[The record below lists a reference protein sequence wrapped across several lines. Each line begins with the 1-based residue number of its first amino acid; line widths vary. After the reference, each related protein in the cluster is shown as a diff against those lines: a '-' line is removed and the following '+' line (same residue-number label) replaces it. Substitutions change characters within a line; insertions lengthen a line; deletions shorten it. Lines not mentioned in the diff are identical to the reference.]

1 MYMRGSSAL
10 PNFELTHGPG
20 EELQLLKAGKNSAH
34 FATGQVALSVSRVI
48 KTNLNRMSANGTT
61 LQKAIEL
68 VTKATEEDKKKNYQ
82 EALRLYEHG
91 IDYFLHAIKYEAQSD
106 KQKETIRQRCTSYL
120 DRAEKVKEFLKAGGD
135 KKKAVK
141 DSGSGNKGSD
151 SDSEKDSENKK
162 LQERLSGAIVMEK
175 PNVKWDDI
183 AGLEGAKEAL
193 KEAVILP
200 IKFPHLFTDEAQSD
214 KQKETIRQ
222 RCTSY
227 LDRAEKVKEFLKAGG
242 DKKKAVKDS
251 GSGNKGSDSDS
262 EKDSENKKL
271 QERLSG
277 AIVMEKPN
285 VKWDDIAGL
294 EGAKEALKEAV
305 ILPIKFPHLFTGTF
319 SFCLS
324 SINKHIF
331 WTERGRGVERDS
343 YL

>member
-1 MYMRGSSAL
+1 
-10 PNFELTHGPG
+10 
-20 EELQLLKAGKNSAH
+20 
-34 FATGQVALSVSRVI
+34 
-48 KTNLNRMSANGTT
+48 MSANGTT

-200 IKFPHLFTDEAQSD
+200 IKFPHLFT
-214 KQKETIRQ
+214 
-222 RCTSY
+222 
-227 LDRAEKVKEFLKAGG
+227 
-242 DKKKAVKDS
+242 
-251 GSGNKGSDSDS
+251 
-262 EKDSENKKL
+262 
-271 QERLSG
+271 
-277 AIVMEKPN
+277 
-285 VKWDDIAGL
+285 
-294 EGAKEALKEAV
+294 
-305 ILPIKFPHLFTGTF
+305 GTF